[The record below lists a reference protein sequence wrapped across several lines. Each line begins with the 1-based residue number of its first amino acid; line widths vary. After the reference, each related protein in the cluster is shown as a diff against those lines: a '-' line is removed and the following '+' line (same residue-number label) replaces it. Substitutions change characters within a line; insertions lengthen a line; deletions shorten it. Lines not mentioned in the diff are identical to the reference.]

1 MELLFWTII
10 FIVSLF
16 VLIKASDYFTNSS
29 ERIGLHFGL
38 PPFIVGV
45 TIVAFGT
52 SFPELMT
59 SIFAVLKNSTEIV
72 AANVVGS
79 NITNIFLA
87 LGVSAIIAKKLKI
100 KYNIF
105 KMDIPL
111 LIGSAFLLG
120 ITIWD
125 GVFTLIEAALFIL
138 GIILYFSY
146 IVDSHKKQKRITT
159 TLELKRELKNKK
171 ELTWKHYLVFVISLF
186 FIYFG
191 AKYTIESV
199 LNISKI
205 MGIATEIIAVG
216 AIALGTSLPEL
227 TVTINCAMKKKP
239 GMAIGNIIGSNIFN
253 TFAVMGIPALIKPL
267 IIPKSIIEF
276 ALPFML
282 IATLLFFFVTKDKEI
297 TKWEGGILVLF
308 YILFLINLF
317 SFI

>member
-16 VLIKASDYFTNSS
+16 LLIKSSDYFTDSA

-59 SIFAVLKNSTEIV
+59 SLFAVLKNSTEIV
-72 AANVVGS
+72 AANVIGS

-87 LGVSAIIAKKLKI
+87 LGVTAIIAKKLKI
-100 KYNIF
+100 KHNIF

-120 ITIWD
+120 ISVWD
-125 GVFTLIEAALFIL
+125 GIFTLVEALLFIL
-138 GIILYFSY
+138 GIVLYFSY
-146 IVDSHKKQKRITT
+146 MVDSHKKQKRITAS
-159 TLELKRELKNKK
+159 LELRKELKDKK
-171 ELTWKHYLVFVISLF
+171 KLNWKNWLIFFASIF
-186 FIYFG
+186 FIYLG

-199 LNISKI
+199 IEISK
-205 MGIATEIIAVG
+205 MLNIATEIITVG

-227 TVTINCAMKKKP
+227 AVTINCARKKKP
-239 GMAIGNIIGSNIFN
+239 GMAIGNIVGSNIFN

-267 IIPKSIIEF
+267 IIPQSIITF

-282 IATLLFFFVTKDKEI
+282 IATLLFFFVTKDKKI
-297 TKWEGGILVLF
+297 TNWEGWILIMF